1 MKWFKILLE
10 PSHKYNEKVKEV
22 KECSNLLNQLNKTAE
37 EVVTDY
43 LKILWDYTMEDIRK
57 EVRQDNWRRDYN
69 LKVVITVPAMW
80 SEAAKEKTKRCAIMA
95 GMPDNIVMITE
106 PEAAALSI
114 IRDQADEEELS
125 VGISSMRKYCYSSL
139 IGM

>member
-1 MKWFKILLE
+1 
-10 PSHKYNEKVKEV
+10 
-22 KECSNLLNQLNKTAE
+22 
-37 EVVTDY
+37 
-43 LKILWDYTMEDIRK
+43 
-57 EVRQDNWRRDYN
+57 
-69 LKVVITVPAMW
+69 MW

-139 IGM
+139 IGMQVGDTFIVCDAGGGTVVCDYIAKATVIFKI